1 MLLFFGI
8 GHNCRQ
14 FKGLDSIDPI
24 DQRGDE
30 AQAGEEISSGFV
42 VAGCNGSK
50 ILQAAECSFDDIAQT
65 IKFGVEREE
74 LLAVDFVGN
83 DRCRAASVDAQ
94 MIRVV
99 TFVADQSF
107 ARRCR
112 REQGRGALD
121 VGDVSARQQEGVRAA
136 VFVDERVDF
145 CRAPAARA
153 ADSLILRPPFRA
165 PLAERCALT
174 AELSIIVS
182 VGGSPHPTSTANI
195 CCHRPRW
202 LQRLYRL
209 KTVVYGPYPSGSA
222 RHRQPSRKRWIISR

>member
-1 MLLFFGI
+1 
-8 GHNCRQ
+8 
-14 FKGLDSIDPI
+14 
-24 DQRGDE
+24 
-30 AQAGEEISSGFV
+30 
-42 VAGCNGSK
+42 
-50 ILQAAECSFDDIAQT
+50 
-65 IKFGVEREE
+65 
-74 LLAVDFVGN
+74 
-83 DRCRAASVDAQ
+83 

-222 RHRQPSRKRWIISR
+222 RHRQPSRKRWIIPLMTRRSSLRSGPLWTIGRCGSIAAHCLLLSQKLSATNQALLTSLNHDAMLISIGYRL